1 MKTPIKDPNT
11 YVCSEVIKSIIP
23 IKSKVKSLL
32 LFSGQIE
39 FPLAYADYDIEIAT
53 NKYVTYEFWN
63 CALRNP
69 YLISEMAID
78 LNSKMQSPQVYL
90 FQSDWPTYKDPYF
103 RSALYFLLNRYSLTG
118 TISHGDYRIGN
129 FTPLSTQNLQRFFED
144 ERSSKIKIR
153 YYNSEKYL
161 DAFEFIEDD
170 EVVLLPAGRLSLSP
184 LNRVMA
190 VGHETYDLNHR
201 ELKDFLNNQNK
212 KFVLVYKYNP
222 RLATLYKNYNI
233 TMVNSFGAITKNPEL
248 AEDIIITNLETR

>member
-1 MKTPIKDPNT
+1 MKTPIKDPNV
-11 YVCSEVIKSIIP
+11 YVCSEVVKSIIP
-23 IKSKVKSLL
+23 IESKVKSLL

-39 FPLAYADYDIEIAT
+39 FPLAYAGYDIEIAT

-63 CALRNP
+63 CALRDP

-118 TISHGDYRIGN
+118 NISYGDYRLDN

-144 ERSSKIKIR
+144 ERTKNINIR

-161 DAFEFIEDD
+161 EAFEFIEDD
-170 EVVLLPAGRLSLSP
+170 EIVLLPAGRLSLSP
-184 LNRVMA
+184 LNKVFA
-190 VGHETYDLNHR
+190 VGHETYNLDHR
-201 ELKDFLNNQNK
+201 ELKDFLNNQDK
-212 KFVLVYKYNP
+212 KFVLVYKNNP
-222 RLATLYKNYNI
+222 RLATLYKNYNLI
-233 TMVNSFGAITKNPEL
+233 MVNSYGVETQNPDL
-248 AEDIIITNLETR
+248 AEDIIITNLEIK